1 VPASDRGKARIQA
14 LKFSIGEE
22 DRTATTNSEKGTV
35 LAKGFFPRKP
45 HSQDPSEGAIYPE
58 ACCKTDAVM
67 EEQILR
73 QLKKLKPYKA
83 PGPDGIPNVVL
94 TKCADMLV
102 ERLHWIYE
110 AMLEK
115 GLQYKP

>member
-1 VPASDRGKARIQA
+1 
-14 LKFSIGEE
+14 
-22 DRTATTNSEKGTV
+22 
-35 LAKGFFPRKP
+35 
-45 HSQDPSEGAIYPE
+45 
-58 ACCKTDAVM
+58 M